1 MRVTLSGKTFEAVFA
16 LGENDVLLGRGT
28 GPNENL
34 GNVRFRSL
42 VSKVLENAASNR
54 SSEYQKMTKEKL
66 AHIVF
71 ECIKKRQGR
80 FVRKLTKGEIS
91 VMGIEHLKSPSS
103 SSSKKKGSKE
113 AYIIVPDQ
121 TAMEK
126 TKQSF
131 RHQLRVSQES
141 HQQLYA
147 ASSSVLKSDDADDEQ
162 IIATRTTT
170 RDLPSEA
177 SAKQRSNP
185 IIRSSKFQ
193 EALASRKASPGS
205 SSSRIS
211 SNSNKS
217 SLGSLLLG
225 HPPSGGLMLN
235 NHQVNLLGL
244 PALNLSTVIRER
256 QMQYIA
262 ALENQRRIESL
273 ALLLRM
279 NKKN

>member
-1 MRVTLSGKTFEAVFA
+1 
-16 LGENDVLLGRGT
+16 
-28 GPNENL
+28 
-34 GNVRFRSL
+34 
-42 VSKVLENAASNR
+42 
-54 SSEYQKMTKEKL
+54 
-66 AHIVF
+66 
-71 ECIKKRQGR
+71 
-80 FVRKLTKGEIS
+80 
-91 VMGIEHLKSPSS
+91 MGIEHLKSPSS
-103 SSSKKKGSKE
+103 SSSKKKGPKE

-121 TAMEK
+121 IAMEK

-131 RHQLRVSQES
+131 RHQIRVSQES

-162 IIATRTTT
+162 IIATTTTTTT
-170 RDLPSEA
+170 RDQPSEA
-177 SAKQRSNP
+177 SAKQRGQKLPRNP

-205 SSSRIS
+205 PSSGIS

-244 PALNLSTVIRER
+244 PALNLPTVIRER